1 MWNEFVTMVR
11 EWSLLSLV
19 IRMTMA
25 LAVGILIGI
34 NRSVKH
40 RGAGIKTHTLVCLG
54 ACIVMATG
62 QYLYRYFPAQADIG
76 RLGAQVVSGVGFL
89 GVGTIIVT
97 GKNQVRGL
105 TTAAG
110 LWACACIGLAAGIG
124 FVEGVIICLIL
135 VLFTYSFLDQLDTS
149 LRRRSRN
156 LDFYLEFEDN
166 RSVSSFIE
174 AIKER
179 GWKLEILE
187 LSRGKGQEE
196 GPSAVV
202 TIEVK
207 ERKMRPVLAGML
219 RQLSGIRFVEEL

>member
-1 MWNEFVTMVR
+1 MWNDFVAMVR
-11 EWSLLSLV
+11 EWSLWALI
-19 IRMTMA
+19 IRMAMA
-25 LAVGILIGI
+25 LVVGIMIGI

-62 QYLYRYFPAQADIG
+62 QYLYLYFPSQADIG

-124 FVEGVIICLIL
+124 FVEGVIVCLVL
-135 VLFTYSFLDQLDTS
+135 VLFTYSFLDQLDTA
-149 LRRRSRN
+149 LRRKSRN

-174 AIKER
+174 TIKER
-179 GWKLEILE
+179 GWKLEMLE
-187 LSRGKGQEE
+187 LSRSKNQEE
-196 GPSAVV
+196 GPAAVV

-207 ERKMRPVLAGML
+207 ERKIRPLLVGIL
-219 RQLSGIRFVEEL
+219 REMNGIRFVEEL